1 VIVKKMMALAFAV
14 AVLTVL
20 TIAAE
25 VPEGTE
31 VLELESKI
39 GTVTFQ
45 HATHAGFAECSD
57 CHHMWDGEGKPDQ
70 CSSCHKGKE
79 GDDGSPKLMDAAH
92 QTCGDCH
99 QEKKDAGEK
108 SGPLTD
114 MKSRQ
119 CKDCHVRG

>member
-1 VIVKKMMALAFAV
+1 MKRMMALAFAV

-20 TIAAE
+20 AIAAE

-31 VLELESKI
+31 VLKLESKI
-39 GTVTFQ
+39 GTVTFE
-45 HATHAGFAECSD
+45 HAVHAGLTDCTT
-57 CHHMWDGEGKPDQ
+57 CHHVWEGEGDPQK
-70 CSSCHKGKE
+70 CSSCHGAKE
-79 GDDGSPKLMDAAH
+79 TEEGGPKLMDAAH
-92 QTCGDCH
+92 KTCGDCH

-119 CKDCHVRG
+119 CKDCHVKG